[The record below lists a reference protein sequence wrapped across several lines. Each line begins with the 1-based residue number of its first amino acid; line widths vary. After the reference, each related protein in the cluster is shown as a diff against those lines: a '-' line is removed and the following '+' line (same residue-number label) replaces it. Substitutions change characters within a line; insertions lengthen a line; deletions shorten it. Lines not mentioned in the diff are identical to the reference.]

1 MTERQDLE
9 LKRLCVL
16 EVYIRSACAIC
27 EPMGIIMTKL
37 PLSTRDGL
45 ENSARPDPVNPGWVS
60 RLAVLFLQKLIS
72 EEMSTVRKT
81 VHTAKG
87 VQPIPGVYW

>member
-45 ENSARPDPVNPGWVS
+45 ENSARPDPVNP
-60 RLAVLFLQKLIS
+60 S
-72 EEMSTVRKT
+72 EF
-81 VHTAKG
+81 AK
-87 VQPIPGVYW
+87 VNF